1 MGEDIDI
8 RRLPCQLELFRTMV
22 QNENISGFDNILN
35 VIQKLSAL
43 ERSAIGEV
51 LTILNLIHV
60 NPATSANSER
70 SFSSA

>member
-51 LTILNLIHV
+51 L